1 MSIKIGFHVQDP
13 AMRVTLDVMFRTA
26 GYAIT
31 NNTPEVTI
39 TDDIAEAVHA
49 AATGPTLLL
58 APVSTLHRAVEA
70 MKKGV
75 FGYITVPLL
84 PDEAVLMVQRAAA
97 STTRAAVPEAD
108 ERLETVE
115 KRHILQ
121 VLKACKGN
129 QVRAARRLGIGR
141 NTLWRKLKHYAAA
154 EQSTLKNRES
164 ETIFTAS
171 KPDNP
176 SV

>member
-1 MSIKIGFHVQDP
+1 
-13 AMRVTLDVMFRTA
+13 MRVTLDVMFRTA
-26 GYAIT
+26 GYQISD
-31 NNTPEVTI
+31 NTPEVTV
-39 TDDIAEAVHA
+39 TDDIEEAVHA
-49 AATGPTLLL
+49 AAMRPTLLL
-58 APVSTLHRAVEA
+58 APVSTLPRAVEA
-70 MKKGV
+70 MRKGV

-97 STTRAAVPEAD
+97 STARTTAPEAD
-108 ERLETVE
+108 ERLEAVE

-141 NTLWRKLKHYAAA
+141 NTLWRKLKHYAAK
-154 EQSTLKNRES
+154 EPSMLKNRER
-164 ETIFTAS
+164 ETIFTDL

-176 SV
+176 SL

>member
-1 MSIKIGFHVQDP
+1 MNIKVGLQVQDP

-26 GYAIT
+26 GFQIT
-31 NNTPEVTI
+31 NDTPEVTV
-39 TDDIAEAVHA
+39 TDDIAEAVRA

-58 APVSTLHRAVEA
+58 SPVSLLSRAVEA

-84 PDEAVLMVQRAAA
+84 PDEAALMVQRAAA
-97 STTRAAVPEAD
+97 SSGRTAVPESD
-108 ERLETVE
+108 ERLEAVE

-129 QVRAARRLGIGR
+129 QVRAAHRLGIGR
-141 NTLWRKLKHYAAA
+141 NTLWRKLKHYAAT
-154 EQSTLKNRES
+154 EPSMLKNREG
-164 ETIFTAS
+164 ETIFTDL

-176 SV
+176 SL